1 MKQFK
6 SWKTATLATLL
17 PLLIALQPAIT
28 YACNGGAHTG
38 C

>member
-6 SWKTATLATLL
+6 SWKTAALAALL

-28 YACNGGAHTG
+28 YACGAGGHTG